1 VAGLFD
7 GFEGYR
13 VLTDA
18 DVDRALTSA
27 LVAVDANVLLSLY
40 RYNVQTTNDL
50 LTVFERLEDRLVVPH
65 QAVRE
70 FHRNRLTAIGNPDGA
85 AQEVRSALQKNQ
97 RSTIDA
103 LSRWARQVA
112 LADAELE
119 RLLAQVTAVFDGLLE
134 AVGKAEPDRIQADT
148 PAAKDRVLK
157 RLTELLEGKV
167 LARPPDEEWATLIAE
182 GKRRVE
188 EQRPPGYLDA
198 DKDDEYEEGPAGDS
212 SSTGRHARKRS
223 DATRTS

>member
-1 VAGLFD
+1 MPR
-7 GFEGYR
+7 R
-13 VLTDA
+13 VRT
-18 DVDRALTSA
+18 
-27 LVAVDANVLLSLY
+27 VLLHVIHAWSTNDLAPQQPQTTHGLSLY

-85 AQEVRSALQKNQ
+85 AQEVRKALQKNQ

-119 RLLAQVTAVFDGLLE
+119 RLLAQLTAVFDGLLE

-148 PAAKDRVLK
+148 P
-157 RLTELLEGKV
+157 
-167 LARPPDEEWATLIAE
+167 RP
-182 GKRRVE
+182 R
-188 EQRPPGYLDA
+188 
-198 DKDDEYEEGPAGDS
+198 
-212 SSTGRHARKRS
+212 TGF
-223 DATRTS
+223 